1 MSGGWQSGQTGPDEA
16 NPYAH
21 RDTPQP
27 GYGPA
32 PTGPGAPGQPPA
44 EPPRP
49 GYPPAGSPQPG
60 YVPPQPP
67 TGTPPQPPQPGQP
80 QWQPAPAR
88 PKKAK
93 WPIFLVLAIVLV
105 VLCGGGA
112 GGGYLLYRKVSGGPA
127 SRYHAS
133 GPAYPAP
140 AGGTG
145 KGWQAGESGASR
157 KVEVFMDL
165 ACPPC
170 KSTHTAIRPA
180 LDKAVA
186 SGDTQVLLYP
196 VAFTG
201 EPAKRAANAFACTS
215 LVHADPNDSLKYLD
229 ILFQHQPSDETTG
242 FAADDLIDLAP
253 DAFRRNDVFEGCVRT
268 EQYGSWVDSVGSAAQ
283 QRGIAGVPAVFVND
297 KKIDQPTADA
307 VTSALG

>member
-1 MSGGWQSGQTGPDEA
+1 MSGGWQPGRTGPDEA
-16 NPYAH
+16 NPFAH
-21 RDTPQP
+21 RDAPQP

-32 PTGPGAPGQPPA
+32 PATPGGQGAPHPGAPTQPGGPTQPGMPGQPM
-44 EPPRP
+44 PPQ
-49 GYPPAGSPQPG
+49 AGPPQPG
-60 YVPPQPP
+60 YA
-67 TGTPPQPPQPGQP
+67 PGQP
-80 QWQPAPAR
+80 QWQPTP
-88 PKKAK
+88 PKPRKAK

-112 GGGYLLYRKVSGGPA
+112 GGGYLAYRKFSGTDNN
-127 SRYHAS
+127 RYQAS

-145 KGWQAGESGASR
+145 KGWQAGEPGASR

-165 ACPPC
+165 GCPPC
-170 KSTHTAIRPA
+170 KSTHTAIKPA

-215 LVHADPNDSLKYLD
+215 LVHADPKDSLKYLD
-229 ILFQHQPSDETTG
+229 ILFQHQPTDETKG
-242 FAADDLIDLAP
+242 FDADDLIDLAP
-253 DAFRRNDVFEGCVRT
+253 SAFRRNDTFDGCVRT
-268 EQYGSWVDSVGSAAQ
+268 EQYGSWVGSVGDTAQ
-283 QRGIAGVPAVFVND
+283 QRGITGVPAVFVNG